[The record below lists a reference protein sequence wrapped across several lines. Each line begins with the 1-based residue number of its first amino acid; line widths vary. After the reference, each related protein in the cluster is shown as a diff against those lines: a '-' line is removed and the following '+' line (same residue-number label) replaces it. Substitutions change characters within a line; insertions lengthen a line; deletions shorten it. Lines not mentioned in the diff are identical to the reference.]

1 MPDLF
6 MHVKEKTA
14 QMEHAP
20 VIVCGNSDYTLHINF
35 DSEWDAYPVKTL
47 RAVWYSGG
55 LPVYAD
61 VMFEG
66 TAAELPAFYETAEV
80 AIGVYAGNICTTVPA
95 RIPCAR
101 CITDS
106 SPRHPEPS
114 PDVYDQLLAY
124 LKELETAAPA
134 ASSDVQAVSAGGVSE
149 DIFAIAEEV
158 S

>member
-1 MPDLF
+1 MPEITITVAD
-6 MHVKEKTA
+6 KTA
-14 QMEHAP
+14 AAQGSP
-20 VIVCGNSDYTLHINF
+20 VIVCGNSDYAVNF
-35 DSEWDAYPVKTL
+35 IFDAEWDAYPVKTL

-61 VMFEG
+61 VIFEG

-80 AIGVYAGNICTTVPA
+80 AVGVYAGNICTTTPA

-106 SPRHPEPS
+106 SPRHPDPL
-114 PDVYDQLLAY
+114 PDVYDQLLVC
-124 LKELETAAPA
+124 LKQLETAAPA
-134 ASSDVQAVSAGGVSE
+134 PSSDVQAISAGGVSE